1 MHSIII
7 KTQDDPRSPYMTL
20 NLLNNHIKANFNICV
35 SQFWKVPDSPS
46 VKLTKRELRPG
57 ELTELNRILS
67 NENVGPEL
75 VVLYHNNR
83 WHTV

>member
-1 MHSIII
+1 MILKQIL
-7 KTQDDPRSPYMTL
+7 T
-20 NLLNNHIKANFNICV
+20 FCV
-35 SQFWKVPDSPS
+35 GQFWKAPDSPL
-46 VKLTKRELRPG
+46 VKITKRELRPG